1 MARVKK
7 RLRMSKFERLLYVI
21 TILLLVITPVTVIFS
36 QSTLSKINYEVEKN
50 KKLVQ
55 RQKKKNE
62 SLNMKIDE
70 LASLDKIKKLAKEKG
85 LCYDNDSI
93 KSIIE
98 GELKE
103 EDKE

>member
-7 RLRMSKFERLLYVI
+7 RLRMSKFERFLYVI

-85 LCYDNDSI
+85 LSYDNNRN

>member
-1 MARVKK
+1 MAKVKK
-7 RLRMSKFERLLYVI
+7 RLRMSKFERFLYVI
-21 TILLLVITPVTVIFS
+21 TILLLVITPVTIIFS

-50 KKLVQ
+50 KKTLQ
-55 RQKKKNE
+55 KQKKKNE

-70 LASLDKIKKLAKEKG
+70 LASLDKIKELAKEKG
-85 LCYDNDSI
+85 LCYDNDNI

-103 EDKE
+103 KDKE